1 MLTKP
6 PTSSRLPYLALAL
19 VTLAAVLPFFLLS
32 YYNHPFMDDYYNA
45 ANVRT
50 TGLWGQQVELYM
62 KWTGRFASSFLVTA
76 TNPMSYGWYDGFRLT
91 PALTLAATLGTVY
104 MGLRTLSERR
114 LPRSQ
119 AALAAG
125 VFLLSYL
132 HMIPDTYSA
141 IYWFT
146 GSVVYH
152 VAGLTLLLVFIAS
165 ARARQATR
173 AGARRGWQCVA
184 AFSVFVAAAAN
195 EMTLLHLLL
204 GLAMLLGV
212 SWYRRQWPQVR
223 WWSALLALTLVVAV
237 VTVVAP
243 GNLVR
248 MQYEAYSKDPSPGN
262 VVRQVLAAV
271 PGVPKGMIHLLLW
284 RANALKL
291 VLPTLLW
298 LPAVVYW
305 QRRGWLGSGVRLPWY
320 WGAFFMVGSFALS
333 MLLFLG
339 VMRQMPPDRVVNG
352 LLLFLFPAGLVV
364 IWAALAYAARPLV
377 WQPPTWLSPWV
388 AVAYVAVFSYI
399 GKPRRA
405 WQELVLSA
413 PAYDRQLLARE
424 QQLRS
429 AWSQG
434 IEHVVVKPFIG
445 VKPYGVL
452 ITPWEMT
459 TDIYHYVNYET
470 ALYFDVKTIAVDK
483 ELLPLADPDFNY
495 L

>member
-1 MLTKP
+1 MITSSRR
-6 PTSSRLPYLALAL
+6 SSRLPYVVLALIAM
-19 VTLAAVLPFFLLS
+19 AAVLPFFLLS
-32 YYNHPFMDDYYNA
+32 YYNHPFMDDYFNA

-62 KWTGRFASSFLVTA
+62 KWTGRFTTSFLVTA
-76 TNPMSYGWYDGFRLT
+76 ANPMIYGWYDGFRLT

-104 MGLRTLSERR
+104 LGLRTLSERR

-119 AALAAG
+119 AALGA
-125 VFLLSYL
+125 VLFLLFYL

-141 IYWFT
+141 VYWFT

-165 ARARQATR
+165 ARARQAAR
-173 AGARRGWQCVA
+173 ARVRRGWQFVA
-184 AFSVFVAAAAN
+184 AFSAFVAAAAN
-195 EMTLLHLLL
+195 EMALLHLLL

-212 SWYRRQWPQVR
+212 NWYRRQWPQVR
-223 WWSALLALTLVVAV
+223 WWSALLVLTLVVAV
-237 VTVVAP
+237 ITVIAP
-243 GNLVR
+243 GNIVR
-248 MQYEAYSKDPSPGN
+248 MQYEAYAKDPNPGN
-262 VVRQVLAAV
+262 VVRQVLAAI
-271 PGVPKGMIHLLLW
+271 PRVPKGMIHLLLW
-284 RANALKL
+284 RATAVKL

-298 LPAVVYW
+298 LPAVLYW
-305 QRRGWLGSGVRLPWY
+305 QRRGWLSSHVRLHWH
-320 WGAFFMVGSFALS
+320 WGAFFIVGSYAFS

-352 LLLFLFPAGLVV
+352 LLLFLFPVGLLL
-364 IWAALAYAARPLV
+364 IWADLAYRAQPIN
-377 WQPPTWLSPWV
+377 WQPPAWLTPWV
-388 AVAYVAVFSYI
+388 AVAYVAIFSCV

-405 WQELVLSA
+405 WQELLLSA
-413 PAYDRQLLARE
+413 PAYDQQLLARE

-434 IEHVVVKPFIG
+434 IEHVVVKPLIG

-452 ITPWEMT
+452 ISSLEMT

-470 ALYFDVKTIAVDK
+470 ALYFDVKTIVVDK
-483 ELLPLADPDFNY
+483 ELVPLADPEFQY
-495 L
+495 